1 MINTKLLKLNKEVAL
16 QTAIKKTIQQRV
28 NETEMISYEGGLHLS
43 NLVDFFIHGLEI
55 PVELGEIIF
64 GFVILD

>member
-1 MINTKLLKLNKEVAL
+1 MAL